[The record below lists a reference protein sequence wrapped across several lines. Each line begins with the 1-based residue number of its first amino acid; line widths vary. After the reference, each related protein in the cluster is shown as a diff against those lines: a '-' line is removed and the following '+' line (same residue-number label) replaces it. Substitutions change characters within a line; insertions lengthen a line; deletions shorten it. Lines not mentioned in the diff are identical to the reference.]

1 MTQKFIES
9 KLSKDFCKEEIKEA
23 RKLIQKSIPF
33 TVVGMPGVG
42 ISTFLG
48 YLVTRSFAH
57 FIHVDLYKLVELKR
71 VEFWR
76 LFLKELGETQ
86 AYSSDELRVFG
97 ACHAKLS
104 EIVKRKAKLVIVFNR
119 FDQLKDEF
127 TSSFF
132 SNLRIIKEINKVKLS
147 MIFSSNKNLYDWSPQ
162 SFARS
167 NLEMYSK
174 SIYLKPYREKDF
186 LEILRLFYPSIDT
199 KDKQFGKAY
208 YYSGGHL
215 QLFHLVY
222 RSNRIAKPMSDE
234 FVKLQLKRI
243 YEESF
248 SLVQR
253 KRLEKIAYKKPH
265 GVLDEYLF
273 NVGILKKSKGR
284 VDFFSPLMSEYIRLN
299 RQPALAY
306 KEKIL
311 FAMLKKNFGK
321 IVTKEEIFTTIWKDK
336 SVEATDWALNALVY
350 RLRVKL
356 KESSQI
362 FQIEGQKKIGYRL
375 VKN

>member
-1 MTQKFIES
+1 
-9 KLSKDFCKEEIKEA
+9 
-23 RKLIQKSIPF
+23 
-33 TVVGMPGVG
+33 
-42 ISTFLG
+42 
-48 YLVTRSFAH
+48 
-57 FIHVDLYKLVELKR
+57 
-71 VEFWR
+71 
-76 LFLKELGETQ
+76 
-86 AYSSDELRVFG
+86 
-97 ACHAKLS
+97 
-104 EIVKRKAKLVIVFNR
+104 
-119 FDQLKDEF
+119 
-127 TSSFF
+127 
-132 SNLRIIKEINKVKLS
+132 